1 MKRTNTI
8 MISVIMAGITLLSC
22 EGEKQPKMSPLSTE
36 LSGDLNGYFEVV
48 EKEITADEGTWSLWN
63 VELKRTDKPFPWD
76 EDVTMADFND
86 SYSDGRAYCKVG
98 FGLETFDKDG
108 NLIGK
113 RAATACGLMGPYSS
127 QDVLDLMKLRPG
139 ETGFIRWDGLKEQE
153 AKGKITFKVTSAIEM
168 VAPKQSKASAN
179 NWDKVLD
186 SYETYVNKYVAC
198 MKKTMAGDTQ
208 VLTEYA
214 NLLEKI
220 EELGKQLENAS
231 GSMTTAQINRYAK
244 INAKMLDAA
253 TSEF

>member
-1 MKRTNTI
+1 MKRTNI
-8 MISVIMAGITLLSC
+8 IVISVIMAGITLLSC
-22 EGEKQPKMSPLSTE
+22 EREKRPKMSPQSTE

-48 EKEITADEGTWSLWN
+48 NKEITDDESTWSLWN
-63 VELKRTDKPFPWD
+63 IELKRTDKPFPCD
-76 EDVTMADFND
+76 ENVTMANFND

-127 QDVLDLMKLRPG
+127 QDVLDLMKLRPD

-153 AKGKITFKVTSAIEM
+153 TKGKISFKVTSAIEM

-186 SYETYVNKYVAC
+186 SYEDYVNKYVA
-198 MKKTMAGDTQ
+198 
-208 VLTEYA
+208 
-214 NLLEKI
+214 
-220 EELGKQLENAS
+220 
-231 GSMTTAQINRYAK
+231 
-244 INAKMLDAA
+244 
-253 TSEF
+253 

>member
-1 MKRTNTI
+1 

-22 EGEKQPKMSPLSTE
+22 EREKRPKMSPQSTE

-48 EKEITADEGTWSLWN
+48 NKEITADESTWSLWN
-63 VELKRTDKPFPWD
+63 IELKRTDKPFPWD
-76 EDVTMADFND
+76 EDVTMANFND
-86 SYSDGRAYCKVG
+86 SYSDGRVYCKVG

-153 AKGKITFKVTSAIEM
+153 TKGKISFKVTSAIEM

-186 SYETYVNKYVAC
+186 SYEDYVNKYVAC
-198 MKKTMAGDTQ
+198 MKKMMAGDTQ
-208 VLTEYA
+208 ALTEYD
-214 NLLEKI
+214 NLLEKA
-220 EELGKQLENAS
+220 EELGEKLENAS
-231 GSMTTAQINRYAK
+231 SSMTTAQINRYAQ

-253 TSEF
+253 ASGF